1 MNKFS
6 SICCCTVSPIKDD
19 ICVSMPRMI
28 LNSGRGQTRP
38 EERLPRQLSHSSLT
52 EMAAY
57 QVKPFSRKT
66 RKKNAFFLS
75 SLILGRLIAE
85 VNTKFMVRQ
94 KCKKP
99 LYFTKITFAIT

>member
-1 MNKFS
+1 MFF
-6 SICCCTVSPIKDD
+6 TVYIPSEDD

-57 QVKPFSRKT
+57 QVKPILFFNEKT
-66 RKKNAFFLS
+66 RKKNIIFDF
-75 SLILGRLIAE
+75 R
-85 VNTKFMVRQ
+85 
-94 KCKKP
+94 
-99 LYFTKITFAIT
+99 